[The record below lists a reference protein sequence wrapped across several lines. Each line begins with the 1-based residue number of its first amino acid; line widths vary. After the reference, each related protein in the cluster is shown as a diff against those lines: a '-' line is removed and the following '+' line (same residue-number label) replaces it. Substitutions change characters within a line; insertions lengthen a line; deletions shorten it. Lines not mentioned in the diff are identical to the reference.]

1 MNIKRSAIA
10 IVVASLGPVAFS
22 FSSTITDNTRCGH
35 HHHHHHQLRSATS
48 LAYKNYDGPHLYDVD
63 GERIAISSETPP
75 VSASPTT
82 SRRIKAVTTP
92 RDIKV
97 SDKASH
103 LFDVDSD
110 RTSLRTLL
118 DPPAP
123 PFIPLKKISE
133 VVLQTPEAR
142 QAALRSATKENAV
155 AQKQSPITSLY
166 TIQDYQDKVLSSS
179 LNNEH
184 ELCIIRFKAPWCQ
197 TCRTTNV
204 AWERMASRLAKLSSS
219 SPKNKIKFFAVELD
233 GKEETTALKDM
244 LNIEGVPQ
252 GVLHHPTLGISE
264 QRVKLHRKNLSTLK
278 KNLER
283 FVTFTRGE
291 DGLQSG
297 MLLDGLKED
306 E

>member
-1 MNIKRSAIA
+1 MNIKRSAA
-10 IVVASLGPVAFS
+10 SIVVASLSLAPAGS
-22 FSSTITDNTRCGH
+22 FSPTKFTDNTRCGH
-35 HHHHHHQLRSATS
+35 HHHLTS
-48 LAYKNYDGPHLYDVD
+48 LAYKNYDGPHLFDVD
-63 GERIAISSETPP
+63 GDRIAISETPP
-75 VSASPTT
+75 VAASPTT

-123 PFIPLKKISE
+123 PFIPLKKKSE

>member
-1 MNIKRSAIA
+1 MNITRSAIA
-10 IVVASLGPVAFS
+10 IVVASLTPAFS
-22 FSSTITDNTRCGH
+22 FSPTTTFTDNTRCV
-35 HHHHHHQLRSATS
+35 TS

-63 GERIAISSETPP
+63 GERIAIVESTTPP
-75 VSASPTT
+75 VAGSPTT
-82 SRRIKAVTTP
+82 SRRSKAATTP

-110 RTSLRTLL
+110 RTSLSTLL
-118 DPPAP
+118 EPPAP
-123 PFIPLKKISE
+123 PFIPLKKKSE

-142 QAALRSATKENAV
+142 QAALRAVATKENAV
-155 AQKQSPITSLY
+155 GQNQQRASPIISLY

-204 AWERMASRLAKLSSS
+204 AWERMASRLGKLSSS

-252 GVLHHPTLGISE
+252 GVLHHPTMGISE

-297 MLLDGLKED
+297 MLLDGLIEGNGED
-306 E
+306 LS